1 MSYILEIETEIC
13 INLFICP
20 KDKNGLQS
28 AILKA
33 ENFFR
38 LRPDAEARILDD
50 STNEEVWSSSGAK
63 YLQES
68 EIYPLQS

>member
-20 KDKNGLQS
+20 KNKNGLQS

-68 EIYPLQS
+68 EIHPLQS